1 MDIVNFKPLS
11 VLSIIILLSACGTI
25 STVPKTNSDVRS
37 SLVKKD
43 TKCSSISRVYSGVAY
58 DFCTLHPEPNRS
70 IYLNEL
76 NVIMLYFYGVD
87 MALSAVSDTLILPYT
102 LVQQEQRGIIK
113 IKN

>member
-58 DFCTLHPEPNRS
+58 DFCTLHSEPNRS
-70 IYLNEL
+70 IYFNEF
-76 NVIMLYFYGVD
+76 MLYFYGVD